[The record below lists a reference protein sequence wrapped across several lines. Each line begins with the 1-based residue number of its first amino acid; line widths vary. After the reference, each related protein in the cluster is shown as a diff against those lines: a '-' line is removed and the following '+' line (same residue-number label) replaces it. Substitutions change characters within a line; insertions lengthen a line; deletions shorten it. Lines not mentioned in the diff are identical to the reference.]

1 MHIGRATVG
10 LHLMFLKDF
19 DIMCEVDKMGHLLI
33 VISLLTSCC
42 TNATKEKTTKLSGK
56 CALDCTS

>member
-33 VISLLTSCC
+33 VISLLTSCG
-42 TNATKEKTTKLSGK
+42 TNATKEKNY
-56 CALDCTS
+56 